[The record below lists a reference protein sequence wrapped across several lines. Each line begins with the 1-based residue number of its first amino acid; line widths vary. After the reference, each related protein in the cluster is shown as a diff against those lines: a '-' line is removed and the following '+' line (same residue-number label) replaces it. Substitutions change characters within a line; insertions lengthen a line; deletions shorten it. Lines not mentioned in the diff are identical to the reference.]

1 MNKLA
6 TIFSLFIIIL
16 FISSCKND
24 TSLQS
29 YLVNTSGKEGF
40 YTGDLPVNSVLSAK
54 ADVSED
60 VKETIK
66 SIQKINIVF
75 LPKTTDNTTTYELEK
90 GKLKAIFKGNE
101 DYKTLLSMKA
111 KGMNV
116 TIYYAGD
123 TAAID
128 EVIAFGYG
136 EETGVG
142 VARLLGKN
150 MNPAKIIQT
159 INSMNFDESSGAL
172 KQFSKMLKK

>member
-75 LPKTTDNTTTYELEK
+75 LPKTTDKTTTYELEK
-90 GKLKAIFKGNE
+90 GKLKAIFKGN
-101 DYKTLLSMKA
+101 
-111 KGMNV
+111 
-116 TIYYAGD
+116 
-123 TAAID
+123 
-128 EVIAFGYG
+128 
-136 EETGVG
+136 
-142 VARLLGKN
+142 
-150 MNPAKIIQT
+150 
-159 INSMNFDESSGAL
+159 
-172 KQFSKMLKK
+172 FSIVPLYDLT